1 MKKAMTIKRNI
12 YDFLKDYPLYKP
24 FEAVSGYSRNCEG
37 YTDPFMLSKQTFSA
51 FCLNEN
57 DIRIFEL
64 NTTDSFIKF
73 WSELADD
80 GIHESLIDNNGRL
93 DYIQHFEGVCTS
105 CRKHK
110 ISFLL
115 HIYSDQKIPKETVE
129 TIFSNPNDDPLIQQP
144 VNIFI
149 EKIGEYPK
157 QKIKIDTEISKVL
170 DRESCNWYFKA
181 KSSLN
186 DKLGIGAFAYFR
198 RIIEK
203 ELISL
208 AKEVSELKH
217 SKSEKMKELILEYE
231 NSNKVYLIYD
241 NIFEFLP
248 PALKSFGDNPFA
260 LLYKQTSMGLHEL
273 TEEEC
278 LSKAEAID
286 YVLTFLIKKLY
297 EEKTSFNDNQKFIN
311 ELKK

>member
-1 MKKAMTIKRNI
+1 MIESFKII
-12 YDFLKDYPLYKP
+12 W
-24 FEAVSGYSRNCEG
+24 
-37 YTDPFMLSKQTFSA
+37 SK
-51 FCLNEN
+51 
-57 DIRIFEL
+57 
-64 NTTDSFIKF
+64 
-73 WSELADD
+73 LADS

-93 DYIQHFEGVCTS
+93 NYIQHFEGVCTS

-115 HIYSDQKIPKETVE
+115 HIFSDEKIPKETNLQ
-129 TIFSNPNDDPLIQQP
+129 IYINPNDDPLIQQP

-157 QKIKIDTEISKVL
+157 LKVKIDKEFSKIL
-170 DRESCNWYFKA
+170 DHESCNWYFKA
-181 KSSLN
+181 KSLLSDN
-186 DKLGIGAFAYFR
+186 HGIGAFAYFR

-203 ELISL
+203 ELINL

-217 SKSEKMKELILEYE
+217 SKSQKMKDMILEYE
-231 NSNKVYLIYD
+231 NSNKVNLIYD

-248 PALKSFGDNPFA
+248 LSLKSFGDNPFA
-260 LLYKQTSMGLHEL
+260 LLYRQTSKGLHEL

-278 LSKAEAID
+278 LKKAEAIN
-286 YVLTFLIKKLY
+286 YVLTFLLKKIY
-297 EEKTSFNDNQKFIN
+297 EEKTSNYDNQRFIN